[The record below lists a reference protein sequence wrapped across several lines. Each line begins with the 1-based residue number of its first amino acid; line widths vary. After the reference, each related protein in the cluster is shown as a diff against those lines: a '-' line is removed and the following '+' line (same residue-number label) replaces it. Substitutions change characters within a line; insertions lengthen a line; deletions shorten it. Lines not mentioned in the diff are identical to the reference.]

1 MIQWKKENM
10 YVLFISLYICMG
22 VVHIVVTIYL
32 QRTSQDK
39 QRGTPF
45 CGHSYISSE
54 SSLNTKGFTTKWQ
67 TKKQETDKNIL
78 LVHIIST
85 KLSNIHTLFNV

>member
-1 MIQWKKENM
+1 
-10 YVLFISLYICMG
+10 MG

-45 CGHSYISSE
+45 CGHSYISSQ
-54 SSLNTKGFTTKWQ
+54 SSLNTEGFTTKWQ
-67 TKKQETDKNIL
+67 TKKQETDKNM
-78 LVHIIST
+78 HIIST
-85 KLSNIHTLFNV
+85 KLSNIHTLFNDLN

>member
-1 MIQWKKENM
+1 MIQLKKENM

-32 QRTSQDK
+32 QRTSPDK
-39 QRGTPF
+39 QRGAPF

-54 SSLNTKGFTTKWQ
+54 SSLNTEGFTTKWQ

-78 LVHIIST
+78 HIIST
-85 KLSNIHTLFNV
+85 KLSNIHTLFNDLN

>member
-1 MIQWKKENM
+1 M

-54 SSLNTKGFTTKWQ
+54 SRLNTEGFTTKWQ
-67 TKKQETDKNIL
+67 TKKQETDKNM
-78 LVHIIST
+78 HIIST
-85 KLSNIHTLFNV
+85 KLSNIHTLFNDLN

>member
-1 MIQWKKENM
+1 MIQLKKENM

-39 QRGTPF
+39 QLF

-54 SSLNTKGFTTKWQ
+54 SSLNTEGFTTKWQ
-67 TKKQETDKNIL
+67 TKKQETDKNMY
-78 LVHIIST
+78 IIST
-85 KLSNIHTLFNV
+85 KLSNIHTLFNDLN

>member
-1 MIQWKKENM
+1 MIQLKKENM

-32 QRTSQDK
+32 QRTSPDN

-54 SSLNTKGFTTKWQ
+54 SRLNTEGFTTKWQ
-67 TKKQETDKNIL
+67 TKKTDKNM
-78 LVHIIST
+78 HIIST
-85 KLSNIHTLFNV
+85 KLSNIHTLFNDLN

>member
-1 MIQWKKENM
+1 
-10 YVLFISLYICMG
+10 MG

-54 SSLNTKGFTTKWQ
+54 SRLNTEGFTTKWQ
-67 TKKQETDKNIL
+67 TKKQETDKNM
-78 LVHIIST
+78 HIIST
-85 KLSNIHTLFNV
+85 KLSNIHTLFNDLNCFKLTLISFFQR

>member
-1 MIQWKKENM
+1 
-10 YVLFISLYICMG
+10 MG

-45 CGHSYISSE
+45 CGHSYISSQ
-54 SSLNTKGFTTKWQ
+54 SSLNTEGFTTKWQ
-67 TKKQETDKNIL
+67 TKKQETDKNM
-78 LVHIIST
+78 HIIST

>member
-1 MIQWKKENM
+1 MIQLKKENM

-54 SSLNTKGFTTKWQ
+54 SRLNTEGFTTKWQ
-67 TKKQETDKNIL
+67 TKKQETDKNM
-78 LVHIIST
+78 HIIST
-85 KLSNIHTLFNV
+85 KLSNIHTLFNDLN

>member
-1 MIQWKKENM
+1 
-10 YVLFISLYICMG
+10 MG

-32 QRTSQDK
+32 QRTSPYN

-54 SSLNTKGFTTKWQ
+54 SRLNTEGFTTKWQ
-67 TKKQETDKNIL
+67 TKKQETDKNM
-78 LVHIIST
+78 HIIST
-85 KLSNIHTLFNV
+85 KLSNIHTLFND

>member
-1 MIQWKKENM
+1 MIQLKKENM

-54 SSLNTKGFTTKWQ
+54 SRLNTDGFTTKWQ
-67 TKKQETDKNIL
+67 TKKQETDKNM
-78 LVHIIST
+78 HIIST
-85 KLSNIHTLFNV
+85 KLSNIHTLFNDLN

>member
-1 MIQWKKENM
+1 MIQLKKENM

-39 QRGTPF
+39 QLF

-54 SSLNTKGFTTKWQ
+54 SSLNTEGFTTKWQ

-78 LVHIIST
+78 HIIST
-85 KLSNIHTLFNV
+85 KLSNIHTLFND

>member
-1 MIQWKKENM
+1 
-10 YVLFISLYICMG
+10 MG

-54 SSLNTKGFTTKWQ
+54 SSLNTEGFTTKWQ

-78 LVHIIST
+78 HTCIIST
-85 KLSNIHTLFNV
+85 KLSNIHTLFNDLN

>member
-1 MIQWKKENM
+1 
-10 YVLFISLYICMG
+10 MG

-39 QRGTPF
+39 QRGIPF

-54 SSLNTKGFTTKWQ
+54 SSLNTEGFTTKWQ
-67 TKKQETDKNIL
+67 TKKQETDKNM
-78 LVHIIST
+78 HIIST
-85 KLSNIHTLFNV
+85 KLSNIHTLFNDLN

>member
-1 MIQWKKENM
+1 
-10 YVLFISLYICMG
+10 MG

-45 CGHSYISSE
+45 CGHSYISSQ
-54 SSLNTKGFTTKWQ
+54 SSLNTEGFTTKWQ
-67 TKKQETDKNIL
+67 TKKQETDKNM
-78 LVHIIST
+78 HIIST
-85 KLSNIHTLFNV
+85 KLSNIHTLFNDLNCFKLTLISFFQR

>member
-1 MIQWKKENM
+1 MIQLKKENM

-54 SSLNTKGFTTKWQ
+54 SRLNTEGFTTKWQ
-67 TKKQETDKNIL
+67 TKKQETDKNM
-78 LVHIIST
+78 HIIST
-85 KLSNIHTLFNV
+85 KLSNIHTLFND

>member
-1 MIQWKKENM
+1 
-10 YVLFISLYICMG
+10 MG

-54 SSLNTKGFTTKWQ
+54 SSLNTEGFTTKWQ
-67 TKKQETDKNIL
+67 TKKQETDKNMY
-78 LVHIIST
+78 IIST
-85 KLSNIHTLFNV
+85 KLSNIHTLFND

>member
-1 MIQWKKENM
+1 
-10 YVLFISLYICMG
+10 MG

-54 SSLNTKGFTTKWQ
+54 SRLNTEGFTTKWQ

-85 KLSNIHTLFNV
+85 KLSNIHTLFND

>member
-1 MIQWKKENM
+1 MIQLKKENM

-54 SSLNTKGFTTKWQ
+54 SSLNAKGFTTKWQ
-67 TKKQETDKNIL
+67 TKKQETDKNM
-78 LVHIIST
+78 HIIST
-85 KLSNIHTLFNV
+85 KLSNIHTLFND

>member
-1 MIQWKKENM
+1 ME
-10 YVLFISLYICMG
+10 

-54 SSLNTKGFTTKWQ
+54 SRLNTEGFTTKWQ
-67 TKKQETDKNIL
+67 TKKQETDKNM
-78 LVHIIST
+78 HIIST
-85 KLSNIHTLFNV
+85 KLSNIHTLFND

>member
-1 MIQWKKENM
+1 
-10 YVLFISLYICMG
+10 MG

-32 QRTSQDK
+32 QRTSPDK

-54 SSLNTKGFTTKWQ
+54 SSLNTEGFTTKWQ

-78 LVHIIST
+78 HTCIIST
-85 KLSNIHTLFNV
+85 KLSNIHTLFND

>member
-1 MIQWKKENM
+1 MIQLKKENM
-10 YVLFISLYICMG
+10 YVLFISLNICMG

-54 SSLNTKGFTTKWQ
+54 SRLNTEGFTTKWQ
-67 TKKQETDKNIL
+67 TKKQETDKNM
-78 LVHIIST
+78 HIIST
-85 KLSNIHTLFNV
+85 KLSNIHTLFND

>member
-1 MIQWKKENM
+1 MIQLKKENM

-54 SSLNTKGFTTKWQ
+54 SSLNTKGFMHYKMA
-67 TKKQETDKNIL
+67 DKEAGDR
-78 LVHIIST
+78 
-85 KLSNIHTLFNV
+85 

>member
-1 MIQWKKENM
+1 
-10 YVLFISLYICMG
+10 MG

-32 QRTSQDK
+32 QRTSPDNP
-39 QRGTPF
+39 RGAPF

-54 SSLNTKGFTTKWQ
+54 SSLNTEGFTTKWQ

-78 LVHIIST
+78 HTCIIST
-85 KLSNIHTLFNV
+85 KLSNIHTLFNDLN

>member
-1 MIQWKKENM
+1 
-10 YVLFISLYICMG
+10 MG

-45 CGHSYISSE
+45 CGHSYISSQ
-54 SSLNTKGFTTKWQ
+54 SSLNTEGFTTKWQ
-67 TKKQETDKNIL
+67 TKKQDTDKNM
-78 LVHIIST
+78 HIILT
-85 KLSNIHTLFNV
+85 KLSNIHTLFND

>member
-1 MIQWKKENM
+1 MIQLKKENM
-10 YVLFISLYICMG
+10 YVLFISLYICMR

-54 SSLNTKGFTTKWQ
+54 SRLNTEGFTTKWQ
-67 TKKQETDKNIL
+67 TKKQETDKNM
-78 LVHIIST
+78 HIIST
-85 KLSNIHTLFNV
+85 KLSNIHTLFND

>member
-1 MIQWKKENM
+1 
-10 YVLFISLYICMG
+10 MG

-32 QRTSQDK
+32 QRTSPDN

-54 SSLNTKGFTTKWQ
+54 SRLNTEGFTTKWQ
-67 TKKQETDKNIL
+67 TKKQETDKNM
-78 LVHIIST
+78 HIIST
-85 KLSNIHTLFNV
+85 KLSNIHTLFNDKNCFKLTLISFFQS

>member
-1 MIQWKKENM
+1 MIQLKKENM

-32 QRTSQDK
+32 QRTSPDK

-54 SSLNTKGFTTKWQ
+54 SRLNTEGFTTKWQ
-67 TKKQETDKNIL
+67 TKKQETDKNM
-78 LVHIIST
+78 HIIST
-85 KLSNIHTLFNV
+85 KLSNIHTLFNDLN

>member
-1 MIQWKKENM
+1 
-10 YVLFISLYICMG
+10 MG

-39 QRGTPF
+39 QRGAPF

-54 SSLNTKGFTTKWQ
+54 SSLNTEGFTTKWQ
-67 TKKQETDKNIL
+67 TKKQETDKNM
-78 LVHIIST
+78 HIIST
-85 KLSNIHTLFNV
+85 KLSNIHTLFNDLN

>member
-1 MIQWKKENM
+1 
-10 YVLFISLYICMG
+10 MG

-54 SSLNTKGFTTKWQ
+54 SSLNTEGFTTKWQ

-78 LVHIIST
+78 HTCIIST
-85 KLSNIHTLFNV
+85 KLSNIHTLFND

>member
-1 MIQWKKENM
+1 
-10 YVLFISLYICMG
+10 MG

-32 QRTSQDK
+32 QRTSPDK

-54 SSLNTKGFTTKWQ
+54 SRLNTEGFTTKWQ
-67 TKKQETDKNIL
+67 TKKQETDKNM
-78 LVHIIST
+78 HIIST
-85 KLSNIHTLFNV
+85 KLSNIHTLFND

>member
-1 MIQWKKENM
+1 ME
-10 YVLFISLYICMG
+10 

-54 SSLNTKGFTTKWQ
+54 SSLNTEGFTTKWQ
-67 TKKQETDKNIL
+67 TKKQETDKNM
-78 LVHIIST
+78 HIIST
-85 KLSNIHTLFNV
+85 KLSNIHTLFND

>member
-1 MIQWKKENM
+1 MIQLRKENM

-54 SSLNTKGFTTKWQ
+54 SRLNTEGFTTKWQ
-67 TKKQETDKNIL
+67 TKKQETDKNM
-78 LVHIIST
+78 HIIST
-85 KLSNIHTLFNV
+85 KLSNIHTLFND

>member
-1 MIQWKKENM
+1 
-10 YVLFISLYICMG
+10 MG

-39 QRGTPF
+39 QRGAPF
-45 CGHSYISSE
+45 CGHSYISSQ

-67 TKKQETDKNIL
+67 TKKQETDKNM
-78 LVHIIST
+78 HIIST
-85 KLSNIHTLFNV
+85 KLSNIHTLFNDLN

>member
-32 QRTSQDK
+32 QHTSQDK

-54 SSLNTKGFTTKWQ
+54 SSLNTEGFTTKWQ